1 MPPPRFTQLCPTDQ
15 RALARAIRLLPLSQR
30 CCLACLCL
38 LLLRAGQRRPAG
50 NVHGRR
56 GRVLQVGTRGCRCCA
71 LGRCARLAGRQ
82 LEGAVLLRLLRLL
95 RVRQRPLR
103 GGVRRGAQLPHVLRL
118 LRSKQLLRLLPLR
131 LVGKRLRQLRV
142 LHALRRRRHPGLRWW
157 LVRWLLPPALT
168 AARQRRL
175 RCLLLLL
182 CSQELLRLLPLGLVG
197 QGLRK
202 LRLLSALRMLLPP
215 SAGIC

>member
-1 MPPPRFTQLCPTDQ
+1 MLQ
-15 RALARAIRLLPLSQR
+15 
-30 CCLACLCL
+30 
-38 LLLRAGQRRPAG
+38 AGP
-50 NVHGRR
+50 
-56 GRVLQVGTRGCRCCA
+56 RGCRCCA

-118 LRSKQLLRLLPLR
+118 LRSKQLLCLLPLR

-142 LHALRRRRHPGLRWW
+142 LHALRRRRRPGLRWW
-157 LVRWLLPPALT
+157 LARRLLPPVLA

-182 CSQELLRLLPLGLVG
+182 LLCSQQLLRLLPLGLVG
-197 QGLRK
+197 QGLCK
-202 LRLLSALRMLLPP
+202 LRLLGALRMLLPP